1 MRRSDFLRARRRR
14 MTSSRGERGGLAEA
28 WPFAEIEGIDG
39 GSVGLRVARVSKLE
53 VRDDKRGLAR

>member
-1 MRRSDFLRARRRR
+1 